1 MPKASDRFSCRLS
14 GFLLTLLIIPFWLT
28 DSVRAE
34 PLTLTGRKYLLS
46 IGINQYKSKPLRGC
60 VNDATGVRETLVQ
73 QFGFDARD
81 ATLLTDQ
88 RATRE
93 GILSSLREY
102 LDIVGP
108 GDLFV
113 LFYSG
118 HGSLFPDAITPLRD
132 ESTVLDLSAMRVE
145 GVNLQDGRYDSTLV
159 PIDAH
164 QPTGERPWGNMILDD
179 ELYDLFSRMTERG
192 ALVLFLSDSCH
203 SGSLARS
210 ITLDE
215 RHKFLAPEEVLG
227 RPVPDSL
234 HNGLPNGAERIVA
247 KGSLGGR
254 LLAITASQDNQF
266 SVDGIFDNRPQGR
279 FTYSL
284 QRVIARSGST
294 LTYQQAFAEV
304 RREVVDL
311 SRGTQTPA
319 LDRRYFEG
327 SLDVPV
333 FSLPFGPAASSGPVQ
348 LRLILR
354 SRSGQIIPRGNIAL
368 FPKGLEALPD
378 RITRANTLVVVTTQE
393 NGEALSAPIELT
405 GGEYLVKALA
415 DGFDVFTG
423 RVRIRPTKGQAT
435 LLLVLDPQ

>member
-1 MPKASDRFSCRLS
+1 
-14 GFLLTLLIIPFWLT
+14 
-28 DSVRAE
+28 
-34 PLTLTGRKYLLS
+34 
-46 IGINQYKSKPLRGC
+46 
-60 VNDATGVRETLVQ
+60 
-73 QFGFDARD
+73 
-81 ATLLTDQ
+81 
-88 RATRE
+88 
-93 GILSSLREY
+93 
-102 LDIVGP
+102 
-108 GDLFV
+108 
-113 LFYSG
+113 
-118 HGSLFPDAITPLRD
+118 
-132 ESTVLDLSAMRVE
+132 MRVE

-368 FPKGLEALPD
+368 FPKGLETLPD